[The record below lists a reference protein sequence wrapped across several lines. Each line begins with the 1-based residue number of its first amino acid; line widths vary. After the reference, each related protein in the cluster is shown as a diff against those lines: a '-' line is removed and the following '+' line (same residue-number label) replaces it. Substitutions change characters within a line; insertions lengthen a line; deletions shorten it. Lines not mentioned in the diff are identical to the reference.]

1 MKKSVFVFCLLVQW
15 MACAENLSQFQEV
28 IQAFEQGE
36 LEKCEKMISD
46 LKDSKLTKDEL
57 LQLSAIKEYL
67 ARYGENGIE
76 NTLKEARAVLSQP
89 NLLAK
94 DLLDKA
100 EIFTNRAVD
109 WKVHNIPQ
117 ADELSNMALKLLKRL
132 NDSGNPEIAIQV
144 VILQTKIL
152 NLRGEYNECINM
164 ILQLL
169 RYYFPETLERHI
181 QTQSLLAVN
190 LLELIG
196 EQNIALAVRTSSEKE
211 KVRFYSQAAIYYLKA
226 VSCMPKNVAMIDNLE
241 ERLIQCQ
248 ESLRLLGYNLPL
260 PSNIKKTDKSITFNA
275 MIDEMLK
282 QHRYSDIIVALE
294 PELKKTENS
303 QLLLRYAQALAG
315 IGKFTDTVG
324 VIKKVKVLNAT
335 DAETIL
341 NLAKQANATKANIE
355 ALELFKIFAESST
368 ASPEIEMVY
377 LQCAN
382 ISLTQNDLPM
392 AIKYFILTADKA
404 MTPELKSQALLS
416 ATQCAS
422 QNSDYVQVIDIATN
436 AMQKLKNSQKSEIEF
451 NLLIARAALKC
462 GKNELAQNHLN
473 KILSMENL
481 PDKQKQD
488 ALILSSMAA
497 IELKDYTA
505 ASEFL
510 FAYLIKYPNEENS
523 VETAF
528 RLVQIYQANNK
539 QEEMVQLGEWISNNW
554 LDKSDAVTLIIQ
566 IAEYL
571 QKTGNMSGSIAMYEK
586 LLKAKAIPIS
596 QLLKISEHIS
606 QHDDNLNEK
615 LMEKHKVDFENTA
628 EVCELYYRIA
638 ELNYRQKKYAE
649 VLKQSEFLLNQKK
662 LYRYFELKIL
672 HAESLRNM
680 NRNEDARK
688 DYQEAFRLKP
698 PVEFDKKLTYLFAE
712 SWQLDKE
719 YKEAMAI
726 AWTAVPMSGQVSA
739 IEREWVEKSL
749 NLIMQCAEKIGAKE
763 DYAEASAIL
772 KSLKSK

>member
-1 MKKSVFVFCLLVQW
+1 MRKSVISLFLLLQW
-15 MACAENLSQFQEV
+15 MACAENLSQVQAV
-28 IQAFEQGE
+28 LQAFEQGE
-36 LEKCEKMISD
+36 FEKCEKMISD
-46 LKDSKLTKDEL
+46 IKDSKLTKDEL
-57 LQLSAIKEYL
+57 LQVSAVKEYI
-67 ARYGENGIE
+67 ARYSENGIE

-109 WKVHNIPQ
+109 WKAHNISQ
-117 ADELSNMALKLLKRL
+117 ADELSNMAIRLLKRI
-132 NDSGNPEIAIQV
+132 NDSGNPEIAVKV

-152 NLRGEYNECINM
+152 NLRGEYNECIGM

-169 RYYFPETLERHI
+169 RYYFPDTLERHP

-196 EQNIALAVRTSSEKE
+196 EQNIALAVRTTNEKE
-211 KVRFYSQAAIYYLKA
+211 KIRRYSQAAIYYLKA
-226 VSCMPKNVAMIDNLE
+226 VSCMPKNIAMIDNLE
-241 ERLIQCQ
+241 ERLVQCQ

-315 IGKFTDTVG
+315 IGKFTDTLG
-324 VIKKVKVLNAT
+324 VIKRVKVLNAEY
-335 DAETIL
+335 AATIL
-341 NLAKQANATKANIE
+341 NLAKKANAAKANIE

-368 ASPEIEMVY
+368 DSPEIEMVY
-377 LQCAN
+377 LKCAN
-382 ISLTQNDLPM
+382 ISLTQNDFPM

-404 MTPELKSQALLS
+404 AETELKSQALLS
-416 ATQCAS
+416 ATQCAY
-422 QNSDYVQVIDIATN
+422 QNSDYVKVIEIATD
-436 AMQKLKNSQKSEIEF
+436 AMQKLKKSQKSEIEF

-462 GKNELAQNHLN
+462 GKNDLAQNHLN

-481 PDKQKQD
+481 PDKQKQNT
-488 ALILSSMAA
+488 LILSSMAA
-497 IELKDYTA
+497 IELKNYTA
-505 ASEFL
+505 ASEL
-510 FAYLIKYPNEENS
+510 LSTYLTKYPNEKNS

-539 QEEMVQLGEWISNNW
+539 QKEMVKMGDWIGNNW
-554 LDKSDAVTLIIQ
+554 MDKSDAVTLIIQ
-566 IAEYL
+566 IAEFL
-571 QKTGNMSGSIAMYEK
+571 QKSENMSASIAMYEK
-586 LLKAKAIPIS
+586 LLKAKFIPTS

-606 QHDDNLNEK
+606 QHDDNLNET

-628 EVCELYYRIA
+628 EICELYYRIA
-638 ELNYRQKKYAE
+638 ELNYRQKKYVE
-649 VLKQSEFLLNQKK
+649 VLKQCEFLLNQKK

-712 SWQLDKE
+712 SWKLDKE

-726 AWTAVPMSGQVSA
+726 AWTAVPMSGQVLA
-739 IEREWVEKSL
+739 VEREWVEKSL
-749 NLIMQCAEKIGAKE
+749 NLIMQCADKIGAKD
-763 DYAEASAIL
+763 DYEEANVIL
-772 KSLKSK
+772 KSLKIN